1 DPFFGGAHFR
11 GTAGLDSKM
20 VIKDSFVLDTTI
32 NPDFSQ
38 VESDEP
44 QVTVNQRFEV
54 FFPEKRPFFLENS
67 DFFNTPIQLLFTR
80 RIADPKFGARLTGKV
95 GRYQIGMLFADD
107 KSPGRRVPDSD
118 PLHGKRAYFGVFR
131 ARREIFK

>member
-1 DPFFGGAHFR
+1 MDMKLVPRDAV
-11 GTAGLDSKM
+11 TLD
-20 VIKDSFVLDTTI
+20 FTI

-67 DFFNTPIQLLFTR
+67 DFFNSPTDAVLLAPHPRSAVR
-80 RIADPKFGARLTGKV
+80 RAHDRASSASGRPAR
-95 GRYQIGMLFADD
+95 
-107 KSPGRRVPDSD
+107 S
-118 PLHGKRAYFGVFR
+118 
-131 ARREIFK
+131 